1 MTLAAGRDD
10 VCGAAG
16 PTVGY
21 TWAVTAPRTTRWS
34 VSLLVCLVL
43 SACAPAGAARDR
55 LPDPGDRDPRPLE
68 PVTTPAPELTPP
80 PGPETGRA
88 TVARGG
94 GRPNVVVV
102 MADDMR
108 VDDLDFAPNVRRL
121 VGREGLTYENS
132 FSPYPLCCPARASF
146 LTGAYAHNHGVYW
159 HEAPE
164 GYSVFDDSRTL
175 ATSLRRAGYHTGF
188 VGKYLNGYGPMRSK
202 VSGRPSYTY
211 VPKGWTDWVGAF
223 EDPDVPGIH
232 GGTYYYWDT
241 PYNVNGRTDNTH
253 QGEYQTNTIGDFSR
267 TLVRN
272 YHRAGGPFFLN
283 VNFVAPHHGG
293 PPERDD
299 PRGDAFRTPA
309 RPDRVR
315 GMYDRLVTRPSGL
328 ARRGVAEDVS
338 DKPGFFSRLP
348 RVGANAR
355 RALTEVTRQRA
366 EAVHVLDEQ
375 VGRLVRELK
384 ATGEWR
390 DTVFVFTSDNG
401 YFLGEHRKLTGKVLP
416 HEPSLRVP
424 LLVTGPGLRQGERR
438 YDPISTVDLTATILD
453 VAGARPPTAA
463 DGTSRWDAMR
473 RGDQGWSVPV
483 LTESTHTSGRPGRD
497 RRWFPAGE
505 RRTGLGLRVPQYA
518 FHRYRDGA
526 GELYDLRADPAQLE
540 NRFDD
545 PALADVRAVL
555 EGTLRDLKDCK
566 GKTCRTPMPEELRA
580 TPQQA
585 RELGERYWSVID
597 RLYGR

>member
-1 MTLAAGRDD
+1 MNRSRPA
-10 VCGAAG
+10 
-16 PTVGY
+16 
-21 TWAVTAPRTTRWS
+21 RW
-34 VSLLVCLVL
+34 VASLVACLVACLAL
-43 SACAPAGAARDR
+43 SACMPAGATRDR

-80 PGPETGRA
+80 PRA
-88 TVARGG
+88 GDGTAARGR

-121 VGREGLTYENS
+121 VGRDGLTYENS

-146 LTGAYAHNHGVYW
+146 LTGAYAHNHDVYW
-159 HEAPE
+159 HEAPQ
-164 GYSVFDDSRTL
+164 GYSDFDDSRTV

-202 VSGRPSYTY
+202 VSGRPSYQY
-211 VPKGWTDWVGAF
+211 VPNGWTDWAAGF
-223 EDPDVPGIH
+223 ENPGVDGIH

-241 PYNVNGRTDNTH
+241 PYNVDGRIDNTH

-267 TLVRN
+267 TMVRG

-293 PPERDD
+293 PPESDD
-299 PRGDAFRTPA
+299 PRGDAFKTPA

-315 GMYDRLVTRPSGL
+315 GRYDRLVTHPSGMP
-328 ARRGVAEDVS
+328 RRGAAEGDVS
-338 DKPGFFSRLP
+338 DKPRFFSRLSP
-348 RVGANAR
+348 IGTRAR

-390 DTVFVFTSDNG
+390 DTVFFFTSDNG
-401 YFLGEHRKLTGKVLP
+401 YFLGEHRKRSGKVLP

-424 LLVTGPGLRQGERR
+424 MVVTGPGLRQGEKR

-453 VAGARPPTAA
+453 IAGARPPTAA
-463 DGTSRWDAMR
+463 DGVSRWASMR

-483 LTESTHTSGRPGRD
+483 LTESTHTAGGPGRD
-497 RRWFPAGE
+497 RRWFPVGD
-505 RRTGLGLRVPQYA
+505 RRTGVGLRVARYA
-518 FHRYRDGA
+518 FNRYRDGA

-540 NRFDD
+540 NRFRD
-545 PALADVRAVL
+545 PAYAEVRTL
-555 EGTLRDLKDCK
+555 LQSTLREHKDCR
-566 GKTCRTPMPEELRA
+566 GSSCRAPLPEELQA
-580 TPQQA
+580 TPEEA
-585 RELGERYWSVID
+585 RELGRRYWDVID
-597 RLYGR
+597 RRYAR